1 MCSDQ
6 TLRTNLTV
14 DNCLAAFP
22 SDRFDAFAAGQKPQF
37 VVLVYPNMALRDLV
51 LAQTVFQLA
60 QGEVHLVWKTR
71 SPLMTDSKVAVMPT
85 TTFCACLREPNVL
98 VVPGSAFGSIA
109 YRRDSE
115 VLAFLAECS
124 ARANYVIGLSSG
136 CELLRAAGALQSMET
151 TCGGCSRYLLLSVS
165 SNSG

>member
-1 MCSDQ
+1 MRSEQ
-6 TLRTNLTV
+6 SLRMNLAAER
-14 DNCLAAFP
+14 CLADFP
-22 SDRFDAFAAGQKPQF
+22 SERFDAFAAGQKPQF
-37 VVLVYPNMALRDLV
+37 AVLVYPNMALRDLV
-51 LAQTVFQLA
+51 LAQTVFQPA
-60 QGEVHLVWKTR
+60 QGDVHLVWKTR
-71 SPLMTDSKVAVMPT
+71 SPVMTDLKAAVMPT

-98 VVPGSAFGSIA
+98 VVPGGAFGSIA
-109 YRRDSE
+109 CRRDSE

-136 CELLRAAGALQSMET
+136 CELLRAAGALKSMET